1 MGSFGGAIDAL
12 FSSGEAG
19 RAPQSPMNAPDEAQ
33 VLPDSE
39 PLTASGAGRRLTANA
54 GALLPSSASLRAWL
68 DEHRFL
74 VVRNAARN
82 VDEARTWLARLGP
95 PIEHERRTDGV
106 LELDG
111 SKDGSEV
118 LRGCAGMPLH
128 KDGLL
133 MGIDVPFVGIFCERF
148 RDVEAGR
155 TRICDAQ
162 SALSELPAELRGLLE
177 RNGIEAQAVDT
188 DYYLKEGG
196 TWHPLPAVIDTPE
209 GPSLNLGL
217 PYDAGDRPS
226 WRVRVAGV
234 DPATSDAA
242 LTKLRSVL
250 HDPRLTYQHDWREGD
265 LLLLANHRVLHGRE
279 PYRGDRVL
287 ANLQARR

>member
-1 MGSFGGAIDAL
+1 
-12 FSSGEAG
+12 
-19 RAPQSPMNAPDEAQ
+19 MNAPDESA
-33 VLPDSE
+33 VLPDPA
-39 PLTASGAGRRLTANA
+39 PLTASGAGRRLAATAVSPVPEPAN
-54 GALLPSSASLRAWL
+54 LRAWL

-74 VVRNAARN
+74 VVRDAARD
-82 VDEARTWLARLGP
+82 VDGARNWLARLGP

-111 SKDGSEV
+111 SKDDSEV

-133 MGIDVPFVGIFCERF
+133 MGIDVPYVGIFCERF

-162 SALSELPAELRGLLE
+162 SALAELPADLRSLLE
-177 RNGIEAQAVDT
+177 HNGIEAQAVDT

-196 TWHPLPAVIDTPE
+196 TWHPLPALIETPA

-217 PYDAGDRPS
+217 PYDEGDRPS

-242 LTKLRSVL
+242 LTELRSVL
-250 HDPRLTYQHDWREGD
+250 HDPRFTYQHDWREGD

-287 ANLQARR
+287 ANLQARRR

>member
-1 MGSFGGAIDAL
+1 
-12 FSSGEAG
+12 
-19 RAPQSPMNAPDEAQ
+19 MNAPDESAL
-33 VLPDSE
+33 LPDPE
-39 PLTASGAGRRLTANA
+39 PLTASGAGRRLPANPDSP
-54 GALLPSSASLRAWL
+54 LPASARLRAWL

-74 VVRNAARN
+74 VVSGAARD
-82 VDEARTWLARLGP
+82 VDGARRWLARLGP
-95 PIEHERRTDGV
+95 PIEHERRADGV

-111 SKDGSEV
+111 SKDDSEV

-133 MGIDVPFVGIFCERF
+133 MGIDVPYVGIFCERF
-148 RDVEAGR
+148 RDVEYGR

-162 SALSELPAELRGLLE
+162 SALEALPDELLTLLRT
-177 RNGIEAQAVDT
+177 RGIEAQAVDT

-196 TWHPLPAVIDTPE
+196 TWHPLPALIETPE
-209 GPSLNLGL
+209 GQSLNLGL
-217 PYDAGDRPS
+217 PYDEGDRPS

-242 LTKLRSVL
+242 LAELRRVL
-250 HDPRLTYQHDWREGD
+250 HGPRFTYQHAWREGD

-287 ANLQARR
+287 ANLQARRA